1 MWQEFSELKDVPKKN
16 LQFFEFIYGL
26 FRFLAFFYK
35 VAYFLHNCFF
45 CLKIFLFLFFK
56 LRKLLGAV
64 LLDLVVKAIKLFRI
78 FIFTIL
84 KIICFSPI
92 AYKLLESLL
101 SFSISDFISET
112 TDKRLLLGTLIN
124 RFTTGYLRRAYQVFD
139 GDLAMALVFG
149 EIAQYNISRALRTLM
164 AESKKKPQHWKQ
176 LVKAFELEK
185 VAPCN
190 ALSIS
195 EATGVPRETVRR
207 KVRELEARNWLV
219 REGTNRLSVSPDVS
233 GQLESF
239 SLEILMEFIATMHLV
254 SDLPEPMA
262 RQLASLK
269 NSHGRT

>member
-1 MWQEFSELKDVPKKN
+1 MPSKSIP
-16 LQFFEFIYGL
+16 
-26 FRFLAFFYK
+26 
-35 VAYFLHNCFF
+35 
-45 CLKIFLFLFFK
+45 
-56 LRKLLGAV
+56 
-64 LLDLVVKAIKLFRI
+64 
-78 FIFTIL
+78 TI
-84 KIICFSPI
+84 
-92 AYKLLESLL
+92 ARSL
-101 SFSISDFISET
+101 SISDFISET

-124 RFTTGYLRRAYQVFD
+124 RFTTRYLRRAYQVFD

-164 AESKKKPQHWKQ
+164 AESKKKPQNWKQ

-195 EATGVPRETVRR
+195 EAAGIPREAGRR
-207 KVRELEARNWLV
+207 KGRGLEARNWLV

-239 SLEILMEFIATMHLV
+239 SLEILQEFIATMHLV

-269 NSHGRT
+269 NSRGRA